1 MARQEVPTRECGLC
15 TSLKLPSPLFHWRRQ
30 HLLVF
35 HQLTS
40 GALASFLLVGI
51 GFPRV
56 CSRDF
61 FGGFS
66 PYRVPIGIRCSTC
79 WPLAF
84 PLSVRLLS
92 TFCPLAV
99 HFRRETLVSVRGGGA
114 LSKKIRFSS
123 VSGLYTIIS
132 VYYMYRFFASLISC
146 FSILCNFGIG
156 FCTYVSLTS
165 YLASVCGMGS
175 VGWLLV
181 SC

>member
-1 MARQEVPTRECGLC
+1 MGRWRLCYSLELVFSPRVFVRVFCGVQSPQGSNLVFAVPLSGHLLFHFLSSCCPL
-15 TSLKLPSPLFHWRRQ
+15 SSPL
-30 HLLVF
+30 
-35 HQLTS
+35 S
-40 GALASFLLVGI
+40 
-51 GFPRV
+51 
-56 CSRDF
+56 
-61 FGGFS
+61 
-66 PYRVPIGIRCSTC
+66 
-79 WPLAF
+79 
-84 PLSVRLLS
+84 
-92 TFCPLAV
+92 V
-99 HFRRETLVSVRGGGA
+99 HFRRDTLVPVKGGGV
-114 LSKKIRFSS
+114 LCKEIGLLG